1 VPNVALTDLGIRA
14 LGPGLYFDAKTPS
27 FGIRVGKNRKTWIVL
42 KGENRT
48 KVRIGHYPAL
58 SLQDARRK
66 ALVTLGSP
74 FQPPDAA
81 AFTSVREEFL
91 EKHGAT
97 LRPRSLYQI
106 RRTLNLYFKWPKPI
120 DKITHNDVV
129 SALDGIK
136 KPSERAH
143 AMKDIKTLFTWC
155 VPRHIAH
162 SPCEG
167 IRKIEQ
173 KDRERVLTHPELIAV
188 WRAAEAFEYPFGP
201 IVRLLI
207 ITGQRRGEIGGC
219 GDRGMIRATALSN
232 SRPTSRKTVES
243 ISFPMAT

>member
-1 VPNVALTDLGIRA
+1 VPNLTLTDLGIRA

-27 FGIRVGKNRKTWIVL
+27 FGIRVGKKRKTWIVL

-48 KVRIGHYPAL
+48 KVRLGHYPAL

-74 FQPPDAA
+74 FQPPAA
-81 AFTSVREEFL
+81 ATFTSVREEFL

-106 RRTLNLYFKWPKPI
+106 KRTLNLYFKWPKAV
-120 DKITHNDVV
+120 DKITHQDVV

-143 AMKDIKTLFTWC
+143 AMKDIKTFFTWC
-155 VPRHIAH
+155 VPR
-162 SPCEG
+162 
-167 IRKIEQ
+167 
-173 KDRERVLTHPELIAV
+173 
-188 WRAAEAFEYPFGP
+188 
-201 IVRLLI
+201 
-207 ITGQRRGEIGGC
+207 
-219 GDRGMIRATALSN
+219 
-232 SRPTSRKTVES
+232 
-243 ISFPMAT
+243 

>member
-1 VPNVALTDLGIRA
+1 MPIVTLTDLGIRA

-81 AFTSVREEFL
+81 GFTSVREELL
-91 EKHGAT
+91 EKHGVAP
-97 LRPRSLYQI
+97 RPRSLYQI
-106 RRTLNLYFKWPKPI
+106 KRTLNLYFNWQKPI

-129 SALDGIK
+129 SVLGGIK
-136 KPSERAH
+136 MPSERAH
-143 AMKDIKTLFTWC
+143 AMKDIKTFFT
-155 VPRHIAH
+155 
-162 SPCEG
+162 
-167 IRKIEQ
+167 
-173 KDRERVLTHPELIAV
+173 
-188 WRAAEAFEYPFGP
+188 
-201 IVRLLI
+201 
-207 ITGQRRGEIGGC
+207 
-219 GDRGMIRATALSN
+219 
-232 SRPTSRKTVES
+232 
-243 ISFPMAT
+243 